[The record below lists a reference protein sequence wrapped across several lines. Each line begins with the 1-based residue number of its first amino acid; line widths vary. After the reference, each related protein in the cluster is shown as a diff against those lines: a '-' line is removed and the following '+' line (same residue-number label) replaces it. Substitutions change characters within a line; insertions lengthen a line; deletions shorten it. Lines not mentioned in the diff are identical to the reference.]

1 MALPALLR
9 SRRAVFGVLFVVLAI
24 AAAAVA
30 MNAGGGTVP
39 NATTVAVTQGDFID
53 YIQIRGDIRPAK
65 SIVLNAPL
73 QSGGDLQ
80 ITRLVKNGASVKKG
94 DVLVEFDATSLEQ
107 RLAERKSD
115 LKSAEGEIAQ
125 LQAQQ
130 KINAEER
137 KTQLMRAQYDVD
149 RAKLDLGKRDL
160 VSQIEYEEAK
170 LALADAEQKQ
180 KETQAKVRSTEAG
193 AEADLVGKQRKR
205 NKALF
210 DVERTQAAID
220 ALRLRAPADGT
231 VNILENPRT
240 SSMFG
245 GGGVEFR
252 EGDRAWA
259 GASILELPDLSS
271 IHLEA
276 RLDESDRGRLK
287 VGQQAIV
294 KIEAVPGKD
303 FTARV
308 DLISVLARV
317 DFSSGW
323 PPVRNFDLGLVLDN
337 PDPRIRPGMT
347 ATARIAADRMPNVTL
362 VPSEAIFQKDGRPVV
377 YRLNG
382 SKFDEQPIE
391 IVRRGREQAA
401 VSAGV
406 RAGDQ
411 LAVRRPDA
419 QFIRR
424 KG

>member
-1 MALPALLR
+1 
-9 SRRAVFGVLFVVLAI
+9 
-24 AAAAVA
+24 
-30 MNAGGGTVP
+30 
-39 NATTVAVTQGDFID
+39 
-53 YIQIRGDIRPAK
+53 
-65 SIVLNAPL
+65 
-73 QSGGDLQ
+73 
-80 ITRLVKNGASVKKG
+80 VKNGAAVKKG
-94 DVLVEFDATSLEQ
+94 EVVVEFDATMLVQ
-107 RLAERKSD
+107 RLAERQSD
-115 LKSAEGEIAQ
+115 LKAAEREIEQ

-137 KTQLMRAQYDVD
+137 KTALMKAQYDVD

-160 VSQIEYEEAK
+160 ISQIEYEEAK
-170 LALADAEQKQ
+170 LALSDAEQRY
-180 KETQAKVRSTEAG
+180 KETQARQHSTDAA
-193 AEADLVGKQRKR
+193 AEADLVGKHRKR
-205 NKALF
+205 DKAQY
-210 DVERTQAAID
+210 DVDRTTSSIEG
-220 ALRLRAPADGT
+220 LHLRAPADGT

-240 SSMFG
+240 GGMFG

-287 VGQQAIV
+287 VGQQALV
-294 KIEAVPGKD
+294 KIEAVPGQD
-303 FTARV
+303 FTAHV

-323 PPVRNFDLGLVLDN
+323 PPVRNFDLGLVLDK

-347 ATARIAADRMPNVTL
+347 ATARIAADRMPDTTL

-377 YRLNG
+377 YRLRG

-401 VSAGV
+401 VSAGAS
-406 RAGDQ
+406 AGDK
-411 LAVRRPDA
+411 LAVRRPEPDL
-419 QFIRR
+419 IRVKR
-424 KG
+424 

>member
-1 MALPALLR
+1 MTPSTTWR
-9 SRRAVFGVLFVVLAI
+9 SRRGLVAI
-24 AAAAVA
+24 AIALLVIAGAAVA
-30 MNAGGGTVP
+30 MTAGGGGVPNVTTVP
-39 NATTVAVTQGDFID
+39 VTHGEFVD

-65 SIVLNAPL
+65 SIVLSAPL

-80 ITRLVKNGASVKKG
+80 ITKLVKNGATVKKG
-94 DVLVEFDATSLEQ
+94 DILVEFDATTLEQ
-107 RLAERKSD
+107 RLAERQSD

-137 KTQLMRAQYDVD
+137 KTQLLKAQYDVE

-160 VSQIEYEEAK
+160 ISQIEFQEAK
-170 LALADAEQKQ
+170 LALADAEQRQ
-180 KETQAKVRSTEAG
+180 KETQAKVKSTETA
-193 AEADLVGKQRKR
+193 ADADLVGSRRKR
-205 NKALF
+205 DKAQF
-210 DVERTQAAID
+210 DVDRTERAIE

-240 SSMFG
+240 SGMFG

-287 VGQQAIV
+287 VGQQALV

-303 FTARV
+303 FTAHV

-337 PDPRIRPGMT
+337 PDPRVRPGMT
-347 ATARIAADRMPNVTL
+347 ATARIAADRLPDATL
-362 VPSEAIFQKDGRPVV
+362 VPAEAIFQKDGRPVV
-377 YRLNG
+377 YRLDG

-401 VSAGV
+401 VRSGV
-406 RAGDQ
+406 RAGDK
-411 LAVRRPDA
+411 LAVRRPDPDL
-419 QFIRR
+419 IRR
-424 KG
+424 QG